1 MASRK
6 GYYSGVPVILPYGD
20 VQAMHIGVLEV
31 AVRIGLVLATAFLFG
46 IIFLSYRRLR
56 SRKMLLISVGFGVFF
71 VHALISLPELVNDAW
86 AIALNEEMHLLIPLV
101 GLVFILL
108 GILQD

>member
-1 MASRK
+1 
-6 GYYSGVPVILPYGD
+6 
-20 VQAMHIGVLEV
+20 MHIGILEV
-31 AVRIGLVLATAFLFG
+31 AVRVGLVLATTLLFG
-46 IIFLSYRRLR
+46 VTFLAYLRMR
-56 SRKMLLISVGFGVFF
+56 SRRMLLISIGFGVFF
-71 VHALISLPELVNDAW
+71 VHGLLSLPELVNDAY

>member
-1 MASRK
+1 MR
-6 GYYSGVPVILPYGD
+6 V
-20 VQAMHIGVLEV
+20 
-31 AVRIGLVLATAFLFG
+31 GLVLATTLLFG
-46 IIFLSYRRLR
+46 VTFRAYLRMR
-56 SRKMLLISVGFGVFF
+56 SRRMLLILIGFGVFF
-71 VHALISLPELVNDAW
+71 VHGLISLPELVNDAY

>member
-1 MASRK
+1 MCK
-6 GYYSGVPVILPYGD
+6 VL
-20 VQAMHIGVLEV
+20 HIGILEV
-31 AVRIGLVLATAFLFG
+31 AVRVGLVLATTLLFG
-46 IIFLSYRRLR
+46 VTFLAYLRMR
-56 SRKMLLISVGFGVFF
+56 SRRMLLISIGFGVFF
-71 VHALISLPELVNDAW
+71 VHGLLSLPELVNDAY

>member
-1 MASRK
+1 MSE
-6 GYYSGVPVILPYGD
+6 VL
-20 VQAMHIGVLEV
+20 HIGILEV
-31 AVRIGLVLATAFLFG
+31 AVRVGLVLATTLLFG
-46 IIFLSYRRLR
+46 VTFLAYLRMR
-56 SRKMLLISVGFGVFF
+56 SRRMLLISIGFGVFF
-71 VHALISLPELVNDAW
+71 VHGLLSLPELVNDAY